1 MTPSTAPTWHDYDP
15 DRLVEQGLE
24 TGTRLMVFGDP
35 GSGKSRLCADLAD
48 ALLLSGQECLGVN
61 TDPGSP
67 AFGLPGT
74 LSLAR
79 RQREQWQVLRRE
91 ALCTLDAGRF
101 RLPLCQIVRQLMDLA
116 DDRPVLIDT
125 PGLTRGVAAAELLP
139 ALVDA
144 AGVDHLVVLGQP
156 DHIPL
161 PDELATLPCSITWMR
176 SHPDAR
182 QPTAPERRNQ
192 RSQRWNAF
200 LSSGDPR
207 TFDLNHCRV
216 TGTPP
221 PRFAPQ
227 AWVGRQVAVLDQGR
241 TVALGEVRTLDGH
254 RLTAWLDT
262 SASGD
267 TLLIRN
273 AVRTPDKTLGT
284 AAEPVSRGK
293 TRAPV
298 LAGEPNQPMHFSVGR
313 LNATLHNGVFGDP
326 MLEVSFNTRHHCVLF
341 DLGEAGHLPAR
352 LAHRVSDV
360 FFSHAHFDHIGGF
373 PWLLRARLLPLPACR
388 LYGPPGLAQHI
399 ANWIGGVH
407 WDRIGDQAPEFHIH
421 EVHND
426 RIEHYRIVT
435 GGPLQHQ
442 ATSDLHDGLLLSEPG
457 FRVRTVTLDH
467 DIPVL
472 AYALEH
478 ANKLSIRETALR
490 DMKLPPGPW
499 LGDLKQAVQHN
510 WMEDRLTLPD
520 GTEHTVRTLADR
532 LVEQTPGET
541 LVYATDLADTPAN
554 RTTLTGLAQGADAF
568 VCEAPFLQADL
579 EQARNTQHLTAR
591 ACGEIAAQ
599 AGVKRLVPFHFSRR
613 YKKDAGA
620 VYREIEIGFGR
631 LVQDGD

>member
-1 MTPSTAPTWHDYDP
+1 MTPPTAPTWHDYDP
-15 DRLVEQGLE
+15 DGLIEGLE
-24 TGTRLMVFGDP
+24 DGTRLMVFGDP

-48 ALLLSGQECLGVN
+48 ALLHIGRECLCVN
-61 TDPGSP
+61 ADPASP
-67 AFGLPGT
+67 AFGPPGT
-74 LSLAR
+74 LSLGR

-101 RLPLCQIVRQLMDLA
+101 RLPLCQIVTRLMDFA
-116 DDRPVLIDT
+116 DDRPVLIDA
-125 PGLTRGVAAAELLP
+125 PGLTRGIAAAELLP

-156 DHIPL
+156 GTLPL
-161 PDELATLPCSITWMR
+161 PDELAALPCAITRMR

-182 QPTAPERRNQ
+182 QPTTPERRNQ

-200 LSSGDPR
+200 LAQCEPR
-207 TFDLNHCRV
+207 TFNLDHSRV

-227 AWVGRQVAVLDQGR
+227 AWVGRQIAVLDRGH
-241 TVALGEVRTLDGH
+241 TVALGEVRSLDGN
-254 RLTAWLDT
+254 RPTAWLDN
-262 SASGD
+262 SAPGD

-273 AVRTPDKTLGT
+273 AVRKADRTLGT

-298 LAGEPNQPMHFSVGR
+298 LLGEPNQPMHFTVGR

-326 MLEVSFNTRHHCVLF
+326 MLEVSFNTRQHCVLF

-399 ANWIGGVH
+399 ASWIGGVR
-407 WDRIGDQAPEFHIH
+407 WDRIGEQAPEFHIQ
-421 EVHND
+421 EVHGD

-442 ATSDLHDGLLLSEPG
+442 ATSDLHNGLLLSESG

-490 DMKLPPGPW
+490 DMKQPPGPW

-510 WMEDRLTLPD
+510 RMDETLTLPD

-541 LVYATDLADTPAN
+541 LVYATDLADTQAN
-554 RTTLTGLAQGADAF
+554 RTALIGLARGADAF
-568 VCEAPFLQADL
+568 VCEAPFLQADR
-579 EQARNTQHLTAR
+579 EQARSTQHLTAR
-591 ACGEIAAQ
+591 ACGEIAAA
-599 AGVKRLVPFHFSRR
+599 AGVKRLVPFHFSKR

-620 VYREIEIGFGR
+620 VYREIEEGFGR
-631 LVQDGD
+631 SVQDSD